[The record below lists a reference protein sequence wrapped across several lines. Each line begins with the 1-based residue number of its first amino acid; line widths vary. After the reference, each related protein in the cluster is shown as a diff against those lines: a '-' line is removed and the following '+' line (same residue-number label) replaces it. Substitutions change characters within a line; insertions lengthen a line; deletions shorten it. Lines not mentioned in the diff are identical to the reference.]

1 MIVET
6 IACLQLLG
14 REPLIMP
21 GAVVRSPTPP
31 LWVLVPSD
39 SVSISHGRSP
49 PSVCVWIDEREGNC
63 AAFPIKALYKCECI
77 YHLEF
82 PDAQSKVS
90 ADVVSPSSLWRNSA
104 DRAVRRR
111 DLNPIQGRRDS
122 LKHWL
127 RAWPYRPTSGV
138 QPPSDLVCLNRRNSL
153 QPGERL
159 LKQHIIAQSFGMK
172 NVITPKQCNVWLSV
186 LLAV

>member
-31 LWVLVPSD
+31 LWVLVPSG

-63 AAFPIKALYKCECI
+63 AAFPIKALYKCKCI

-90 ADVVSPSSLWRNSA
+90 ADVVSPSSLWRNQRTGQCGAATSTPSKVAEIHWNA
-104 DRAVRRR
+104 DCVRG
-111 DLNPIQGRRDS
+111 L
-122 LKHWL
+122 
-127 RAWPYRPTSGV
+127 
-138 QPPSDLVCLNRRNSL
+138 
-153 QPGERL
+153 
-159 LKQHIIAQSFGMK
+159 IAQHQEFNPPQTS
-172 NVITPKQCNVWLSV
+172 CVWIGEIPFSR
-186 LLAV
+186 ARGC